1 MSQAALAMKKKQ
13 TEDYFAYHPDS
24 QDVAI
29 VEADPYVSFPA
40 LFDYGYAGGDKD
52 SGHVQQQKRT
62 PHLTFYADYA
72 DGLTAM
78 KTKLTL
84 ENFPDKVFT
93 VVQVRKDETA
103 GTFQG
108 EAWLV

>member
-1 MSQAALAMKKKQ
+1 MSQAALEMKKKQ
-13 TEDYFAYHPDS
+13 AEDYFTYHPDS
-24 QDVAI
+24 QEVQLEVFPFD
-29 VEADPYVSFPA
+29 SFPA
-40 LFDYGYAGGDKD
+40 LLDYGYASGNKD
-52 SGHVQQQKRT
+52 SGHVQQQKKT
-62 PHLTFYADYA
+62 PHLTFFADYA
-72 DGLTAM
+72 DGLIARE
-78 KTKLTL
+78 TKLTL